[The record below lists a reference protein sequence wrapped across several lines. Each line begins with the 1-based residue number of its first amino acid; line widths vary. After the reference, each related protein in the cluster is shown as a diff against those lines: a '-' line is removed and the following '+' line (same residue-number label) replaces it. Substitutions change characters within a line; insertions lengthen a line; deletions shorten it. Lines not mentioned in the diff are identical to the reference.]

1 MNAQF
6 LSDTNQGGQPNG
18 ADKNF
23 AERVR
28 INQQK
33 LGSEL
38 KSNYDFIVCGS
49 GSSGS
54 VVAGRLAENPNLH
67 VLLLEAG
74 GHDELPSI
82 TDGSQWAS
90 NIRTERDWNFQTRPN
105 LYLNGRIDSIAAGK
119 VLGGGSSINALAWA
133 RGHQSDWNYFAE
145 QAGDPVWNW
154 KSVMNLYRELEDW
167 HGAPDP
173 DYRGTGGLLYV
184 KQEFG
189 EGPMV
194 PAMFEGTRS
203 VGIPTFDSIN
213 GRMLEGP
220 GGCAL
225 TEFRMRDRQ
234 RLSVFRSY
242 TFPYMDRPNLT
253 VLSSA
258 FVTRLIFK
266 GKRVSAVEFV
276 CRDKIYRAGVGH
288 EVVLSLGAIN
298 TPKVLMQSGVGDETE
313 LRRFG
318 IPVVEHLRG
327 VGQNFQDHVA
337 LPPILWECNGDEPE
351 AVFHWFWKVD
361 SDTPNL
367 QTTQGP
373 LGLSGLRKANPNL
386 PVSGWLML
394 PAVIRTKS
402 QGRVCL
408 TGSDPLDPPD
418 IDANLLANPDDVKAL
433 AAALELCREIGN
445 SAALRP
451 FLRREIFPGKIES
464 SAMETFLR
472 DNAMSWWHQSGT
484 AKMGQDRLS
493 VVDSK
498 LKVFG
503 IKNLRIADA
512 SIMPR
517 VVSGNTMAPCVI
529 IGEHAARACGRA
541 LRT

>member
-1 MNAQF
+1 MSTTNHNPE
-6 LSDTNQGGQPNG
+6 SDGTDRNL
-18 ADKNF
+18 AD
-23 AERVR
+23 RVR

-38 KSNYDFIVCGS
+38 RPNYDFIVCGS

-54 VVAGRLAENPNLH
+54 VVARRLAENPSLQ

-82 TDGSQWAS
+82 TDALQWAS
-90 NIRTERDWNFQTRPN
+90 NIKTERDWNFQTRPN
-105 LYLNGRIDSIAAGK
+105 PYLNGRTDSIAAGK

-133 RGHQSDWNYFAE
+133 RGHRSDWDYFAE
-145 QAGDPVWNW
+145 QAGDPAWSW
-154 KSVMNLYRELEDW
+154 KSVLNLYRELEDW
-167 HGAPDP
+167 QGTPDP

-184 KQEFG
+184 KQEIG
-189 EGPMV
+189 TGPIV

-213 GRMLEGP
+213 GRMMEGP
-220 GGCAL
+220 GGCSL
-225 TEFRMRDRQ
+225 TEFRMRNRR
-234 RLSVFRSY
+234 RLSVFRTY

-258 FVTRLIFK
+258 FVTRLIFE
-266 GKRVSAVEFV
+266 GRRVSAVEFV
-276 CRDKIYRAGVGH
+276 YRDKVYRLGVGL

-298 TPKVLMQSGVGDETE
+298 TPKVLMQSGIGDQTE

-318 IPVVEHLRG
+318 IPVVEHLPG

-337 LPPILWECNGDEPE
+337 LPPIVWESNDGETE
-351 AVFHWFWKVD
+351 AVFHWFWKSD

-367 QTTQGP
+367 QTTEAP
-373 LGLSGLRKANPNL
+373 LGMSGLRRANPNL
-386 PVSGWLML
+386 PASGWLML
-394 PAVIRTKS
+394 PAVIRTES
-402 QGRVCL
+402 RGRIRL
-408 TGSDPLDPPD
+408 TGSGPLDPPD

-433 AAALELCREIGN
+433 ATALELCREIGN

-451 FLRREIFPGKIES
+451 FLKQEIFPGKIKR
-464 SAMETFLR
+464 SAIETFLR

-484 AKMGQDRLS
+484 AKMGRDSLS

-498 LKVFG
+498 LNVYG

-529 IGEHAARACGRA
+529 IGERAASACSATLRA
-541 LRT
+541 

>member
-1 MNAQF
+1 M
-6 LSDTNQGGQPNG
+6 STTNQNPEPDGTDRNL
-18 ADKNF
+18 AD
-23 AERVR
+23 RVR

-33 LGSEL
+33 LASEL
-38 KSNYDFIVCGS
+38 RPNYDFIVCGS

-54 VVAGRLAENPNLH
+54 VVARRLAENPSLQ

-82 TDGSQWAS
+82 TNALQWAS
-90 NIRTERDWNFQTRPN
+90 NIKTERDWNFQTRPN
-105 LYLNGRIDSIAAGK
+105 PYLNGRTDSIAAGK

-133 RGHQSDWNYFAE
+133 RGHRSDWDYFAE
-145 QAGDPVWNW
+145 QAGDPAWSW
-154 KSVMNLYRELEDW
+154 KSVLNLYRELEDW
-167 HGAPDP
+167 QGAPDP

-184 KQEFG
+184 KQEIG
-189 EGPMV
+189 TGPIV

-213 GRMLEGP
+213 GRMMEGP
-220 GGCAL
+220 GGCSL
-225 TEFRMRDRQ
+225 TEFRMRNRQ
-234 RLSVFRSY
+234 RLSIFRTY

-258 FVTRLIFK
+258 FVTRLIFE
-266 GKRVSAVEFV
+266 GRRVSAVEFV
-276 CRDKIYRAGVGH
+276 YRDKVYRLGVGL

-298 TPKVLMQSGVGDETE
+298 TPKVLMQSGIGDQTE

-318 IPVVEHLRG
+318 IPIVEHLPG

-337 LPPILWECNGDEPE
+337 LPPIVWECSGGESE
-351 AVFHWFWKVD
+351 AVFHWFWKSD
-361 SDTPNL
+361 ADTPNL
-367 QTTQGP
+367 QTTQAP
-373 LGLSGLRKANPNL
+373 LGMSGLRRANPNL
-386 PVSGWLML
+386 PASGWLML

-402 QGRVCL
+402 RGRIRL

-418 IDANLLANPDDVKAL
+418 IEANLLANPDDVKAL
-433 AAALELCREIGN
+433 ATAAELCREIGN

-451 FLRREIFPGKIES
+451 FLKQEIFPGKIKR

-484 AKMGQDRLS
+484 AKMGRDSLS

-498 LKVFG
+498 LNVYG

-529 IGEHAARACGRA
+529 IGERAASACGAA
-541 LRT
+541 LRA

>member
-1 MNAQF
+1 MSTTSQNP
-6 LSDTNQGGQPNG
+6 LPVGIDNG
-18 ADKNF
+18 FAD
-23 AERVR
+23 RVR

-33 LGSEL
+33 LTSEL
-38 KSNYDFIVCGS
+38 KPNYDFIVCGS

-54 VVAGRLAENPNLH
+54 VVARRLAENPSVQ

-82 TDGSQWAS
+82 TDGLKWAS
-90 NIRTERDWNFQTRPN
+90 NIRTERDWNFQTRANP
-105 LYLNGRIDSIAAGK
+105 YLNGRVDSIAAGK

-133 RGHQSDWNYFAE
+133 RGHKSDWDYFSE
-145 QAGDPVWNW
+145 QAGDSTWNW
-154 KSVMNLYRELEDW
+154 KSVLNLYRDLEDW
-167 HGAPDP
+167 QGTPDP

-184 KQEFG
+184 KQEIG
-189 EGPMV
+189 TGPIV

-213 GRMLEGP
+213 GPMMEGP
-220 GGCAL
+220 GGCSL
-225 TEFRMRDRQ
+225 TEFRMRNRQ
-234 RLSVFRSY
+234 RLSVFRTY

-258 FVTRLIFK
+258 FVTRLIFE
-266 GKRVSAVEFV
+266 GKRVSGVEFV
-276 CRDKIYRAGVGH
+276 YQDKVYRIGVGL

-298 TPKVLMQSGVGDETE
+298 TPNLLMQSGVGDEAE

-318 IPVVEHLRG
+318 IPVAEHLPG

-337 LPPILWECNGDEPE
+337 LPPLVWQCQGDEPE
-351 AVFHWFWKVD
+351 AVFHWFWKSD

-373 LGLSGLRKANPNL
+373 LALSGLRRVNPNL
-386 PVSGWLML
+386 PASGWLMV

-402 QGRVCL
+402 RGRIRPS
-408 TGSDPLDPPD
+408 GSDPLDPPD
-418 IDANLLANPDDVKAL
+418 IEANLLADPDDVKAL
-433 AAALELCREIGN
+433 AAAVELCREIGN

-451 FLRREIFPGKIES
+451 FLKQEVFPGKIKR
-464 SAMETFLR
+464 SAIETFIR
-472 DNAMSWWHQSGT
+472 DNAMSWWHQTGT
-484 AKMGQDRLS
+484 AKMGRDPLS

-498 LKVFG
+498 LKVYG

-517 VVSGNTMAPCVI
+517 VVSGNTMAPCII
-529 IGEHAARACGRA
+529 IGERAAIACGA
-541 LRT
+541 VSRT

>member
-1 MNAQF
+1 MNPQF
-6 LSDTNQGGQPNG
+6 FSATNQGGQPNG
-18 ADKNF
+18 ADKDF

-28 INQQK
+28 INQHK

-82 TDGSQWAS
+82 TDGLQWAS

-105 LYLNGRIDSIAAGK
+105 PYLNGRIDSIAAGK

-133 RGHQSDWNYFAE
+133 RGHKSDYFAE
-145 QAGDPVWNW
+145 QAGDPTWNW
-154 KSVMNLYRELEDW
+154 ESVMNLYRELEDW

-189 EGPMV
+189 KGPIV

-213 GRMLEGP
+213 GRMMEGP
-220 GGCAL
+220 GGCSP

-258 FVTRLIFK
+258 FVTRLIFT

-276 CRDKIYRAGVGH
+276 YQDKIYRVGVGL

-351 AVFHWFWKVD
+351 SVFHWFWKVD

-373 LGLSGLRKANPNL
+373 LGLSGLRRVNPNL
-386 PVSGWLML
+386 PVSGWFML

-402 QGRVCL
+402 QGRVRL

-433 AAALELCREIGN
+433 AAAVELCREIGN

-451 FLRREIFPGKIES
+451 FLKQEIFPGKIES

-529 IGEHAARACGRA
+529 IGEHAARACGGV

>member
-6 LSDTNQGGQPNG
+6 LSATNQGGQPNG

-54 VVAGRLAENPNLH
+54 VVARRLAENPSLH

-74 GHDELPSI
+74 GHDELPSV
-82 TDGSQWAS
+82 TDGLQWAS

-105 LYLNGRIDSIAAGK
+105 PYLNGRIDSIAAGK

-133 RGHQSDWNYFAE
+133 RGHKSDWNYFAE
-145 QAGDPVWNW
+145 QAGDPTWNW

-184 KQEFG
+184 KQDIG
-189 EGPMV
+189 KGPIV

-213 GRMLEGP
+213 GRMMEGP
-220 GGCAL
+220 GGCSL

-242 TFPYMDRPNLT
+242 TFPYMDRSNLT

-258 FVTRLIFK
+258 FVTRLIFE

-276 CRDKIYRAGVGH
+276 YRDKVYRLGVGL

-337 LPPILWECNGDEPE
+337 LPPMVWECNGDEPE

-373 LGLSGLRKANPNL
+373 LGLSGLRSVNPNL
-386 PVSGWLML
+386 PATGWLMV

-402 QGRVCL
+402 QGRIRL
-408 TGSDPLDPPD
+408 TGSDPLVPAD

-433 AAALELCREIGN
+433 AAAVELCREIGN
-445 SAALRP
+445 SPALRP
-451 FLRREIFPGKIES
+451 FLRQEIFPGKIES

-529 IGEHAARACGRA
+529 IGEYAARACGAA

>member
-1 MNAQF
+1 
-6 LSDTNQGGQPNG
+6 
-18 ADKNF
+18 
-23 AERVR
+23 
-28 INQQK
+28 
-33 LGSEL
+33 
-38 KSNYDFIVCGS
+38 
-49 GSSGS
+49 
-54 VVAGRLAENPNLH
+54 
-67 VLLLEAG
+67 
-74 GHDELPSI
+74 LPSI
-82 TDGSQWAS
+82 TDGLQWAS
-90 NIRTERDWNFQTRPN
+90 NIRTERDWKFQTRPN
-105 LYLNGRIDSIAAGK
+105 PYLNGRIDSIAAGK

-203 VGIPTFDSIN
+203 VGIPRFDSIN

-276 CRDKIYRAGVGH
+276 CRDKVYRAGVGH

-351 AVFHWFWKVD
+351 AVFHWFWKID

-373 LGLSGLRKANPNL
+373 LGLSGLRKVNPNL
-386 PVSGWLML
+386 PVSGWLMV

-402 QGRVCL
+402 QGRVHL
-408 TGSDPLDPPD
+408 TGPDPLDPPD
-418 IDANLLANPDDVKAL
+418 IDANLLANPDDVKAS
-433 AAALELCREIGN
+433 AAAVELCREIGN

-451 FLRREIFPGKIES
+451 FLKQEIFPGNIES
-464 SAMETFLR
+464 SARETFLR

-529 IGEHAARACGRA
+529 IGEHAARACGAA

>member
-49 GSSGS
+49 SSSGS

-82 TDGSQWAS
+82 TDGLQWAS
-90 NIRTERDWNFQTRPN
+90 NIRTERDWKFQTRPN
-105 LYLNGRIDSIAAGK
+105 PYLNGRIDSIAAGK

-203 VGIPTFDSIN
+203 VGIPRFDSIN

-276 CRDKIYRAGVGH
+276 CRDKVYRAGVGH

-351 AVFHWFWKVD
+351 AVFHWFWKID

-373 LGLSGLRKANPNL
+373 LGLSGLRKVNPNL
-386 PVSGWLML
+386 PVSGWLMV

-402 QGRVCL
+402 QERVHL
-408 TGSDPLDPPD
+408 TGPDPLDPPD
-418 IDANLLANPDDVKAL
+418 IDANLLANPDDVKAS
-433 AAALELCREIGN
+433 AAAVELCREIGN

-451 FLRREIFPGKIES
+451 FLKQEIFPGNIES
-464 SAMETFLR
+464 SARETFLR

-529 IGEHAARACGRA
+529 IGEHAARACGAA

>member
-1 MNAQF
+1 M
-6 LSDTNQGGQPNG
+6 STTNQNPLPVGIDNG
-18 ADKNF
+18 FAD
-23 AERVR
+23 RVR

-33 LGSEL
+33 LTSEL
-38 KSNYDFIVCGS
+38 KPNYDFIVCGS

-54 VVAGRLAENPNLH
+54 VVARRLAENPSLQ

-82 TDGSQWAS
+82 TDGLQWAS

-105 LYLNGRIDSIAAGK
+105 PYLNGRTDSIAAGK

-133 RGHQSDWNYFAE
+133 RGHRSDWDYFAE
-145 QAGDPVWNW
+145 QAGDPAWNW
-154 KSVMNLYRELEDW
+154 KSVLNLYRDLEDW
-167 HGAPDP
+167 QGTPDP
-173 DYRGTGGLLYV
+173 DYRGTGGLLYI
-184 KQEFG
+184 KQEIG
-189 EGPMV
+189 TGPIV

-213 GRMLEGP
+213 GRMMEGP
-220 GGCAL
+220 GGCSL
-225 TEFRMRDRQ
+225 TEFRMRNRQ
-234 RLSVFRSY
+234 RLSVFRTY

-258 FVTRLIFK
+258 FVTRLIFE
-266 GKRVSAVEFV
+266 GKRVSGVEFV
-276 CRDKIYRAGVGH
+276 YQDKVYRLGVGL

-298 TPKVLMQSGVGDETE
+298 TPNVLMQSGVGDETE

-318 IPVVEHLRG
+318 IPVVEHLPG

-337 LPPILWECNGDEPE
+337 LPPIVWECQGDEPE
-351 AVFHWFWKVD
+351 AVFHWFWKTD

-373 LGLSGLRKANPNL
+373 LGRSGIRRANPNL
-386 PVSGWLML
+386 PASGWLMI

-402 QGRVCL
+402 HGRIRL
-408 TGSDPLDPPD
+408 TGLDPLDPPD
-418 IDANLLANPDDVKAL
+418 IEANLLANPDDVKAL
-433 AAALELCREIGN
+433 ATAAELCREIGN
-445 SAALRP
+445 SPALRP
-451 FLRREIFPGKIES
+451 ILKQEIFPGKIKR
-464 SAMETFLR
+464 SAMEAFIR

-484 AKMGQDRLS
+484 AKMGRDPMS

-498 LKVFG
+498 LKVYG
-503 IKNLRIADA
+503 ITNLRIADA

-517 VVSGNTMAPCVI
+517 VVSGNTMAPCII
-529 IGEHAARACGRA
+529 IGERAAIACA
-541 LRT
+541 ADLRK

>member
-1 MNAQF
+1 M
-6 LSDTNQGGQPNG
+6 STTNQNPLPLDIDNG
-18 ADKNF
+18 VAD
-23 AERVR
+23 RVR

-33 LGSEL
+33 LTSEL
-38 KSNYDFIVCGS
+38 KPNYDFIVCGS

-54 VVAGRLAENPNLH
+54 VVARRLAETPSVQ

-82 TDGSQWAS
+82 TDGRKWAS
-90 NIRTERDWNFQTRPN
+90 NIRTELDWNFQTRANP
-105 LYLNGRIDSIAAGK
+105 YLNGRVDSIAAGK

-133 RGHQSDWNYFAE
+133 RGHRSDWDYFSE
-145 QAGDPVWNW
+145 QAGDSTWNW
-154 KSVMNLYRELEDW
+154 KSVLNLYRDLEDW
-167 HGAPDP
+167 QGTPDP

-184 KQEFG
+184 KQEIG
-189 EGPMV
+189 TGPIV

-213 GRMLEGP
+213 GPMMEGP
-220 GGCAL
+220 GGCSL
-225 TEFRMRDRQ
+225 TEFRMRNRQ
-234 RLSVFRSY
+234 RLSVFRTY

-258 FVTRLIFK
+258 FVTRLIFE
-266 GKRVSAVEFV
+266 GKRVSGVEFV
-276 CRDKIYRAGVGH
+276 YQDKVYRLGVGL

-298 TPKVLMQSGVGDETE
+298 TPNVLMQSGIGDEAE

-318 IPVVEHLRG
+318 IPVVEHLPG

-337 LPPILWECNGDEPE
+337 LPPLVWECQGDEPE
-351 AVFHWFWKVD
+351 AVFHWFWKSD

-373 LGLSGLRKANPNL
+373 LALSGLRKVNPNL
-386 PVSGWLML
+386 PASGWLML

-402 QGRVCL
+402 RGRIRPS
-408 TGSDPLDPPD
+408 GSDPLDPPD
-418 IDANLLANPDDVKAL
+418 IEANLLADPDDVKAL
-433 AAALELCREIGN
+433 AAAVELCREIGN

-451 FLRREIFPGKIES
+451 FLKQEVFPGKIKR
-464 SAMETFLR
+464 SAMETFIR
-472 DNAMSWWHQSGT
+472 DNAMSWWHQTGT
-484 AKMGQDRLS
+484 AKMGRDPLS

-498 LKVFG
+498 LKVYG

-517 VVSGNTMAPCVI
+517 VVSGNTMAPCII
-529 IGEHAARACGRA
+529 IGERAAIACGA
-541 LRT
+541 GLGK

>member
-1 MNAQF
+1 MSTTSQNP
-6 LSDTNQGGQPNG
+6 LPVGIDNG
-18 ADKNF
+18 FAD
-23 AERVR
+23 RVR

-33 LGSEL
+33 LTSEL
-38 KSNYDFIVCGS
+38 KPNYDFIVCGS

-54 VVAGRLAENPNLH
+54 VVARRLAENPSVQ

-82 TDGSQWAS
+82 TDGLKWAS
-90 NIRTERDWNFQTRPN
+90 NIRTERDWNFQTRANP
-105 LYLNGRIDSIAAGK
+105 YLNGRVDSIAAGK

-133 RGHQSDWNYFAE
+133 RGHRTDWDYFSE
-145 QAGDPVWNW
+145 QAGDSTWNW
-154 KSVMNLYRELEDW
+154 KSVLNLYRDLEDW
-167 HGAPDP
+167 QGTPDP

-184 KQEFG
+184 KQEIG
-189 EGPMV
+189 TGPIV

-213 GRMLEGP
+213 GPMMEGP
-220 GGCAL
+220 GGCSL
-225 TEFRMRDRQ
+225 TEFRMRNRQ
-234 RLSVFRSY
+234 RLSVFRTY

-258 FVTRLIFK
+258 FVTRLIFE
-266 GKRVSAVEFV
+266 GKRVSGVEFV
-276 CRDKIYRAGVGH
+276 YQDKVYRIGVGL

-298 TPKVLMQSGVGDETE
+298 TPNLLMQSGVGDEAE

-318 IPVVEHLRG
+318 IPVAEHLPG

-337 LPPILWECNGDEPE
+337 LPPLVWQCQGDEPE
-351 AVFHWFWKVD
+351 AVFHWFWKSD

-373 LGLSGLRKANPNL
+373 LALSGLRRVNPNL
-386 PVSGWLML
+386 PASGWLMV

-402 QGRVCL
+402 RGRIRPS
-408 TGSDPLDPPD
+408 GSDPLDPPD
-418 IDANLLANPDDVKAL
+418 IEANLLADPDDVKAL
-433 AAALELCREIGN
+433 AAAVELCREIGN

-451 FLRREIFPGKIES
+451 FLKQEVFPGKIKR
-464 SAMETFLR
+464 SAIETFIR
-472 DNAMSWWHQSGT
+472 DNAMSWWHQTGT
-484 AKMGQDRLS
+484 AKMGRDPLS

-498 LKVFG
+498 LKVYG

-517 VVSGNTMAPCVI
+517 VVSGNTMAPCII
-529 IGEHAARACGRA
+529 IGERAAIACGA
-541 LRT
+541 VSRT